1 LELVYLY
8 ENRYIDKHLKSY
20 DVLVEHIK
28 NTPKLHTYFDMDFKG
43 IKPKNYCGFL
53 SINNQSYFIIPKIT
67 DDKHQNLNTFIYML
81 IYAYDIKLKN
91 EDLMEASSQ
100 EHHIYEL
107 FIRLF
112 SDALLDEFK
121 KGVFKQ
127 YITMQENL
135 KVLRGKYIIE
145 KNFNNFY
152 HQNLYCEFDEFS
164 MDNELNRF
172 FLYAIRTFKKFSN
185 YSNLHKC
192 EAILDEV
199 AYLNVDFKRL
209 NLHFDRMNSRYK
221 KSYEVA
227 LMILQKLVPMTQKST
242 DKSFAFLFDMS
253 EVFEKFVGKMY
264 KEIDSSTQ
272 LQVQRNFGSLQLKPD
287 IVTADKI
294 IDTKYK
300 KVNDRSDLSVQ
311 DKYQMFVYGVNFKVR
326 ETMLLYPK
334 HFVDV
339 DDRLSLGEGDE
350 LIWLSMK
357 SLDLNSNKEYSK
369 YIFEIKERIKRGYS
383 AYYI

>member
-8 ENRYIDKHLKSY
+8 ENRYIDKQLASY

-28 NTPKLHTYFDMDFKG
+28 QTPKLHTYFDMDFKG

-53 SINNQSYFIIPKIT
+53 SIDNQNYFIIPKIT
-67 DDKHQNLNTFIYML
+67 DKNDQNLNTFIYML

-91 EDLMEASSQ
+91 EDLMEATNQ

-107 FIRLF
+107 FIWLF

-121 KGVFKQ
+121 KGVFKK

-199 AYLNVDFKRL
+199 VYLNIDFKRR
-209 NLHFDRMNSRYK
+209 NLQFDRMNSRYK

-227 LMILQKLVPMTQKST
+227 LMILQKLIPMTQKST
-242 DKSFAFLFDMS
+242 NKSFAFLFDMA
-253 EVFEKFVGKMY
+253 EVFEGFVGRLY
-264 KEIDSSTQ
+264 KEIDSSNI
-272 LQVQRNFGSLQLKPD
+272 LQGERNYGSFKLKPD
-287 IVTADKI
+287 IVTSQKI

-300 KVNDRSDLSVQ
+300 KVNDRSSLSVQ
-311 DKYQMFVYGVNFKVR
+311 DKYQMFVYGKNYEYLDV
-326 ETMLLYPK
+326 MLLYPR
-334 HFVDV
+334 HLEN
-339 DDRLSLGEGDE
+339 LSDNLKLGKGEG
-350 LIWLSMK
+350 LIRLEMR
-357 SLDLNSNKEYSK
+357 SLDLD
-369 YIFEIKERIKRGYS
+369 YIGGYS
-383 AYYI
+383 EYINEMRKRLESIDGR

>member
-1 LELVYLY
+1 MKYLY
-8 ENRYIDKHLKSY
+8 ENN
-20 DVLVEHIK
+20 HIPEDLEATIK
-28 NTPKLHTYFDMDFKG
+28 ENRSLHKYFESDFNG

-53 SINNQSYFIIPKIT
+53 SINDESYFIVPKIA
-67 DDKHQNLNTFIYML
+67 DDDTQNLNTFIYML
-81 IYAYDIKLKN
+81 IYAYDINLKN
-91 EDLMEASSQ
+91 EDLMNADNA
-100 EHHIYEL
+100 EHQIFEL

-152 HQNLYCEFDEFS
+152 HQNIYCEFDEFS

-172 FLYAIRTFKKFSN
+172 FLYAIRTFKKFSS
-185 YSNLHKC
+185 YGNLHRC

-199 AYLNVDFKRL
+199 DYLNVDFKRL
-209 NLHFDRMNSRYK
+209 NIHFDRMNSRYK

-227 LMILQKLVPMTQKST
+227 LMILQKLVPMTENST
-242 DKSFAFLFDMS
+242 DKSFAFLFDMA

-264 KEIDSSTQ
+264 GEIDSSTQ
-272 LQVQRNFGSLQLKPD
+272 LQIEKNYGSLKLKPD
-287 IVTADKI
+287 IVTSTTI

-300 KVNDRSDLSVQ
+300 KVNSRKELKRD
-311 DKYQMFVYGVNFKVR
+311 DKYQMYVYGKNFKCKD
-326 ETMLLYPK
+326 TMLLYPK
-334 HFVDV
+334 HLVEMNDNLKLGK
-339 DDRLSLGEGDE
+339 DDEMVRLE
-350 LIWLSMK
+350 LR
-357 SLDLNSNKEYSK
+357 SLDLGFDGGFEEYTNK
-369 YIFEIKERIKRGYS
+369 IIKRLGEIN
-383 AYYI
+383 AK